1 MKPGFR
7 SCALSSSL
15 TPPSSSP
22 TATRE
27 FAIGSPSAQLPKETD
42 IRNSLL
48 QLAIEKGIV
57 FSACAATFMQTYASL
72 GFVKNLVVSYCHS
85 LVPATRCLDDRA
97 FVIVPYAPISCLR
110 FLPCGP
116 RYFDRI
122 TGSVTLNNLLSS
134 LPRVGERDSNSSA
147 ESWPLPSSS
156 GISKDWFRI
165 RFIGEDRSGVVFS
178 ESWIFLFLRLRE
190 SSVLLISSLNAL
202 TRSSVAVVRL
212 PARFDAE
219 AVMSLSACREAPILP
234 PLSSD
239 DLGVKNRVKDRGVI
253 VGALRGLL
261 PSCFL
266 GGGRT
271 GDEVG
276 FSPSIEAVALDR
288 MFSWDAQGV
297 SSPIL

>member
-1 MKPGFR
+1 M
-7 SCALSSSL
+7 
-15 TPPSSSP
+15 
-22 TATRE
+22 
-27 FAIGSPSAQLPKETD
+27 
-42 IRNSLL
+42 
-48 QLAIEKGIV
+48 
-57 FSACAATFMQTYASL
+57 
-72 GFVKNLVVSYCHS
+72 
-85 LVPATRCLDDRA
+85 
-97 FVIVPYAPISCLR
+97 IVPYAPISCLR

-116 RYFDRI
+116 RYFDLI
-122 TGSVTLNNLLSS
+122 TGSVTLNNFLSS
-134 LPRVGERDSNSSA
+134 LPRVGERDSNSSP

-178 ESWIFLFLRLRE
+178 ESCIFLFLRLRE
-190 SSVLLISSLNAL
+190 SFVLLISSLNAL
-202 TRSSVAVVRL
+202 TRSLVAVRL

-219 AVMSLSACREAPILP
+219 VVMSLNACREAPILP

-276 FSPSIEAVALDR
+276 FSPSIEAAPLDKI
-288 MFSWDAQGV
+288 FSWDAQGV